1 MAGLASRLAGVLP
14 SYAKIAWWGAV
25 RPRLQPGAPA
35 PLVHQAVI
43 LSEQGVLL
51 SVRSDLRGWELPGGH
66 PGRSESGED
75 ALRRE
80 VLEETGLEVEVE
92 HLVGEYVRTGV
103 LPHTARVYRCR
114 PVGGALRPSVE
125 TPVVRW
131 FAPDAPPSTLFPWY
145 RRPLTDALADLPE
158 PVTRHERQGLAAV
171 LAGAWIDLRMRL
183 SSDRAG

>member
-25 RPRLQPGAPA
+25 RPRLHRRVPA
-35 PLVHQAVI
+35 LVVHQAVI
-43 LSEQGVLL
+43 FSEQGVLL
-51 SVRSDLRGWELPGGH
+51 TVRSDLRGWELPGGH
-66 PGRSESGED
+66 ADPAETGEE

-80 VLEETGLEVEVE
+80 VLEETGVEVAVE
-92 HLVGEYVRTGV
+92 RLVGGYERTGF

-114 PVGGALRPSVE
+114 PLGGSPRPSIE

-131 FAPDAPPSTLFPWY
+131 FPPEAVPDTLFPWY
-145 RRPLTDALADLPE
+145 RGPLADALADLPE
-158 PVTRHERQGLAAV
+158 PVMRCERQGIAAV
-171 LAGAWIDLRMRL
+171 LAGALIDLRMRL